1 MFNKQNGLRPNE
13 GRSFLKDDRGAIDLP
28 STMVTVVIIAILFA
42 AVALSVF
49 KIIPWAQDTMDKHNV
64 ETVAA
69 ALDQYQT
76 QSQAE
81 IISGAQ
87 VQMAGYSF
95 ADGSGLVD
103 SGILAKMPADVTI
116 SLGDDGATFDPA
128 GGGTPSASTLDDGYL
143 VSVQLKSGDVYE
155 VAGGAAFTS

>member
-28 STMVTVVIIAILFA
+28 STMVTAVILGILFT
-42 AVALSVF
+42 AVVLSVF
-49 KIIPWAQDTMDKHNV
+49 KIIPWAQDIMAEHNA

-76 QSQAE
+76 QSQSG

-87 VQMAGYSF
+87 VQKDGYSF
-95 ADGSGLVD
+95 ANGSGLVT
-103 SGILAKMPADVTI
+103 SGIIAKIPADVTI
-116 SLGDDGATFDPA
+116 ELFDGAGTAFNPST
-128 GGGTPSASTLDDGYL
+128 GTPNSSTTDDSYVVKVESKTGKVFT
-143 VSVQLKSGDVYE
+143 VS
-155 VAGGAAFTS
+155 GGATTP